1 MLVIHQIQGIML
13 RRDMEDEFID
23 KRR

>member
-13 RRDMEDEFID
+13 RRDMEDELV
-23 KRR
+23 